1 MKKLALY
8 ILSLGF
14 LSSCE
19 KMSNYDTPN
28 LEQLSAKQ
36 KAQAEAFTGQFVTYS
51 QLRTRVTTSFS
62 QYEENDAFEGYV
74 ISSDESGNFY
84 KKIYVQAPD
93 KSGTLVVAIDQKG
106 LYGDLPVGSK
116 VQVRLQG
123 TTLWYNSRYSIIEI
137 GYGHGATSSGNPR
150 IHSLPSSMYAQVVV
164 PTTERVALERL
175 TTTFENLRFNRELY
189 NNQLITL
196 KNVRFSSA
204 DVGKP
209 YHNPLNQYST
219 TYELISTSGASLGF
233 LTSKFATYA
242 NQLIPEGNLQITGV
256 LTKFQ
261 DEYQF
266 SVNTIEDLKIIN

>member
-28 LEQLSAKQ
+28 LEELSAKQ

-62 QYEENDAFEGYV
+62 QYEGNDAFEGYV

-164 PTTERVALERL
+164 PTTERVAPPRDRVGVPDVLKVLSQPALLLRL
-175 TTTFENLRFNRELY
+175 GGLGTTHGHT
-189 NNQLITL
+189 ID
-196 KNVRFSSA
+196 
-204 DVGKP
+204 DVGAP
-209 YHNPLNQYST
+209 AHMVSPSAWPACVHR
-219 TYELISTSGASLGF
+219 ESGRLRGTRASPSAGGG
-233 LTSKFATYA
+233 
-242 NQLIPEGNLQITGV
+242 EVGV
-256 LTKFQ
+256 
-261 DEYQF
+261 
-266 SVNTIEDLKIIN
+266 SP